1 MAKRDPALPGTS
13 VQELLIH
20 QVYCIIR
27 ETAQHVCD
35 RRPDLNVS
43 AFEAELIRF
52 VARIWLR
59 GMTLPCTSR
68 AGPPSRLLQSDDHAV
83 MDHP

>member
-52 VARIWLR
+52 VARDMVARHDLA
-59 GMTLPCTSR
+59 MYL
-68 AGPPSRLLQSDDHAV
+68 AGGAAKQIAAE
-83 MDHP
+83 